1 MALYNISAYSQYTEV
16 LIGFMLCHTT
26 SIFRQIAQI
35 EHFSYAY
42 FRVLFLACDGRRR
55 GDPNDSLHWGQA
67 PVDWRLTL
75 RNIKM
80 ADKVSNQIQQ
90 SDPIFPSLN
99 LVNLFPHFYQ

>member
-1 MALYNISAYSQYTEV
+1 MALYNISTYSQYTEV

-55 GDPNDSLHWGQA
+55 GDPKAWWGTNRPRLAEWVDQILCDTGP
-67 PVDWRLTL
+67 PVLDQTMDWSPRHLYL
-75 RNIKM
+75 EKNIKTR
-80 ADKVSNQIQQ
+80 
-90 SDPIFPSLN
+90 
-99 LVNLFPHFYQ
+99 

>member
-1 MALYNISAYSQYTEV
+1 MALYKISTYSQYTVV

-55 GDPNDSLHWGQA
+55 GD
-67 PVDWRLTL
+67 
-75 RNIKM
+75 
-80 ADKVSNQIQQ
+80 SNKLNKRSKLPKNFQTHEI
-90 SDPIFPSLN
+90 PIW
-99 LVNLFPHFYQ
+99 LVNIISTEHDQ